1 MKASQI
7 LAKSPLESF
16 YHVFSS
22 LSLKLIWKMSPLV
35 LGGMVA
41 VSGNTLTADGKYFVQ
56 NYKNFT
62 GPIEKQW
69 SEKRNSF
76 SEFFVQFLESTLH
89 FKHFESKDDRH
100 SSCISEHTVKNFVR
114 SFCKERRFRT
124 RFDSQHV
131 KSCKIIAKSSWE
143 RFYQVFFWWSGK
155 LIWKMCPLVLR
166 EILEVF
172 VNTLTGDDRYPVQDC
187 ENLTLPIQMELSE
200 K

>member
-41 VSGNTLTADGKYFVQ
+41 VSGNTLTADGSILFKIIRISHAQ
-56 NYKNFT
+56 LKSNDLKNETVF
-62 GPIEKQW
+62 P
-69 SEKRNSF
+69 N
-76 SEFFVQFLESTLH
+76 FLFNFWNLH
-89 FKHFESKDDRH
+89 YILNILKVKMIVIAHVFPNLQ
-100 SSCISEHTVKNFVR
+100 TVKNFVR

-131 KSCKIIAKSSWE
+131 KSCQIIAKSS
-143 RFYQVFFWWSGK
+143 
-155 LIWKMCPLVLR
+155 
-166 EILEVF
+166 
-172 VNTLTGDDRYPVQDC
+172 
-187 ENLTLPIQMELSE
+187 
-200 K
+200 

>member
-1 MKASQI
+1 MGSILFRIIRISQAQLKSNDLKNETVFPNFLFNFWNLHYI
-7 LAKSPLESF
+7 LNILKVKMIVIA
-16 YHVFSS
+16 HVFPN
-22 LSLKLIWKMSPLV
+22 L
-35 LGGMVA
+35 
-41 VSGNTLTADGKYFVQ
+41 Q
-56 NYKNFT
+56 
-62 GPIEKQW
+62 
-69 SEKRNSF
+69 
-76 SEFFVQFLESTLH
+76 
-89 FKHFESKDDRH
+89 
-100 SSCISEHTVKNFVR
+100 TVKNFVR

-131 KSCKIIAKSSWE
+131 KSCQIIAKSSWE